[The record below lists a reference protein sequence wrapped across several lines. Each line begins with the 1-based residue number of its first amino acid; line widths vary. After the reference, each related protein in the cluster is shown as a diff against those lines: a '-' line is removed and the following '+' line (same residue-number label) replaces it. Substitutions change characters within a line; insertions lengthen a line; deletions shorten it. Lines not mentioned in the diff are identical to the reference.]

1 MQAEIIDGVVLA
13 LDVEEADPP
22 LAYGHLTARPRRDFA
37 DARDRHKHSRSPQS
51 PVPKSPVPY
60 FPLTTGFPACT
71 HSFHPPRSARMLF
84 TPRSFSISA
93 ARALVA
99 SSTQAQ

>member
-1 MQAEIIDGVVLA
+1 MEAEIVDRVILA
-13 LDVEEADPP
+13 LDVEQADPA
-22 LAYGHLTARPRRDFA
+22 LADGDLTAGSWRNIS
-37 DARDRHKHSRSPQS
+37 DARDGDEFSFQLSALSPE
-51 PVPKSPVPY
+51 PY
-60 FPLTTGFPACT
+60 CFLTIGLPSLT